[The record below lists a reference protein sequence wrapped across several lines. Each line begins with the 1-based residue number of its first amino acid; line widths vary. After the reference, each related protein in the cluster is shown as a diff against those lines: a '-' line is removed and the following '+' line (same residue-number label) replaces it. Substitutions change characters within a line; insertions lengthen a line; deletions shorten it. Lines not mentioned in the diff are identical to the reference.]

1 MKNAI
6 MKSLNFG
13 VEIEFTGITR
23 SKAANI
29 VSLVLASTS
38 YFAGGTYDAY
48 GTKDSQGREWKVMH
62 DGSIKA
68 ERKFK
73 NGNRKSTSKTEYK
86 CELVTPI
93 LQYSD
98 IETLQ
103 MIIRELRHN
112 GAVTN
117 TSCGIHIHV
126 GAEKFEPVHLT
137 NLCKIFYSQEDLIYK
152 AIECDA
158 FHRNMHYCKK
168 TDNGLI
174 TALKTHNKTKE
185 DIHLAWY
192 GDNFAHNNH
201 YDDSRYH
208 GLNLHA
214 YFTKG
219 TVEFRC
225 FNSELHAGKVKAYI
239 QLCLAMAQQ
248 ALTQKRA
255 KAEKK
260 EWENEKYAFR
270 CWLLRL
276 GLIGEEF
283 ATCRKHL
290 LKNLE
295 GCAAWKGGKEQ
306 AQAHQQAQAA

>member
-1 MKNAI
+1 
-6 MKSLNFG
+6 
-13 VEIEFTGITR
+13 
-23 SKAANI
+23 
-29 VSLVLASTS
+29 
-38 YFAGGTYDAY
+38 
-48 GTKDSQGREWKVMH
+48 
-62 DGSIKA
+62 
-68 ERKFK
+68 
-73 NGNRKSTSKTEYK
+73 
-86 CELVTPI
+86 
-93 LQYSD
+93 
-98 IETLQ
+98 

-126 GAEKFEPVHLT
+126 GAEKFEPLHLT
-137 NLCKIFYSQEDLIYK
+137 NLCKIFYSQEDMIYK

-158 FHRNMHYCKK
+158 AHRNMHYCKK
-168 TDNGLI
+168 TRDGLI
-174 TALKTHNKTKE
+174 EALKTHSKTKD
-185 DIHLAWY
+185 DIHYAWY
-192 GDNFAHNNH
+192 GDNNSYHENYH
-201 YDDSRYH
+201 YDNSRYR

-260 EWENEKYAFR
+260 TVENEKYAFR

-283 ATCRKHL
+283 ATARKHL
-290 LKNLE
+290 LKNID
-295 GCAAWKGGKEQ
+295 GNAAWKGGKEQ
-306 AQAHQQAQAA
+306 AKAHAQRQAA